1 MSSVSRWE
9 HGTGQEDAHFGTG
22 PEGTAT
28 LGVAGERGSRRE
40 RCLQLV
46 QGNDGDRLTRCGRPM
61 TLTAWAAGYAE
72 ELLAPLGARW
82 AHVQGVVRQAQE
94 VAAILPAEEREVLAT
109 LARTQREPAVVPIRE
124 GAGQ

>member
-1 MSSVSRWE
+1 
-9 HGTGQEDAHFGTG
+9 
-22 PEGTAT
+22 
-28 LGVAGERGSRRE
+28 
-40 RCLQLV
+40 
-46 QGNDGDRLTRCGRPM
+46 M